1 MNQLEFTSKRKQMA
15 NRANLY
21 PKGTIFKHTEPGHER
36 YLIIL
41 VDPKESICSGFDAKG
56 HEFVNHK
63 VYIGS
68 RIMPVESKDLT
79 FKELMDL
86 EILINQ

>member
-1 MNQLEFTSKRKQMA
+1 MA

-21 PKGTIFKHTEPGHER
+21 PKGTIFKHTEPGHEK

-41 VDPKESICSGFDAKG
+41 VDPEESICSGFDAKG

-68 RIMPVESKDLT
+68 RTRSVKTEDLSL
-79 FKELMDL
+79 KELMDL
-86 EILINQ
+86 EMLINQ